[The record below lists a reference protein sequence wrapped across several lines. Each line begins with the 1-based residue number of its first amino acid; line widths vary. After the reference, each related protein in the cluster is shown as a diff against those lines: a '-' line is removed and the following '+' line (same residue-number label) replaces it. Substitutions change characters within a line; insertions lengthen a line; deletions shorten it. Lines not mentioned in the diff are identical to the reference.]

1 MPKNSTLSPRLKW
14 ALIGILGLMAVIA
27 VLALTPQAASAAFVP
42 LPDAGSFGD
51 LPDPEGEGL
60 QKGYNIVFELARN
73 FRWVIAAV
81 AILFMVISGVK
92 MVVQGDNEEVA
103 TKQKTNLLWGV
114 IGLVLIM
121 VSGPVAE
128 ILDMQDGGFLSD
140 EYEIAARAKLFDR
153 QVNII
158 IVFVKYIVGS
168 VAVLFMIRSG
178 AKLVMAGDSEEV
190 LTTEKKNLMT
200 AVLALFI
207 IMLSNTV
214 VKQVLF
220 KVEAPDS
227 TYVPNGQQAN
237 VTFDV
242 GRGVEEIVGITNF
255 IVTWAAPFAVF
266 ALIVG
271 AIMYLTAFGDEEKTG
286 KAKKII
292 FNSILA
298 LLIIYGAFAIVS
310 TVISGV
316 F

>member
-1 MPKNSTLSPRLKW
+1 MGKSLSSSWLKW
-14 ALIGILGLMAVIA
+14 ALVGTFGLLSVVAYFYFTKQVS
-27 VLALTPQAASAAFVP
+27 SAGFVP
-42 LPDAGSFGD
+42 LPDAGNFGE

-60 QKGYNIVFELARN
+60 QKGYNTVFELARN
-73 FRWVIAAV
+73 FRWIIAAV

-92 MVVQGDNEEVA
+92 LVIQGDNEEVA

-121 VSGPVAE
+121 ISAPIAE

-140 EYEIAARAKLFDR
+140 EYQISARAKLFDK

-168 VAVLFMIRSG
+168 VAVLFMIRAG
-178 AKLVMAGDSEEV
+178 AKLVLAGDSEEV
-190 LTTEKKNLMT
+190 LTTEKKNLMMSIF
-200 AVLALFI
+200 ALFI
-207 IMLSNTV
+207 ILLSNTV
-214 VKQVLF
+214 VKEVLF
-220 KVEAPDS
+220 KVEDPDS
-227 TYVPNGQQAN
+227 QFIPNGQQAT
-237 VTFDV
+237 VSLDV
-242 GRGVEEIVGITNF
+242 GRGVQEIVGITNF

-266 ALIVG
+266 ALIIG

>member
-1 MPKNSTLSPRLKW
+1 MGKSLRNSWLKW
-14 ALIGILGLMAVIA
+14 ALVGTFGLLAVVA
-27 VLALTPQAASAAFVP
+27 YFYFTKQVSSAGFVP
-42 LPDAGSFGD
+42 LPDAGSFGE
-51 LPDPEGEGL
+51 LPNPEGEGL
-60 QKGYNIVFELARN
+60 QKGYNTVFELARN
-73 FRWVIAAV
+73 FRWIIAAV

-92 MVVQGDNEEVA
+92 LVIQGDNEEVA

-114 IGLVLIM
+114 IGLILIM
-121 VSGPVAE
+121 ISAPIAE

-140 EYEIAARAKLFDR
+140 EYQISARAKLFDK

-178 AKLVMAGDSEEV
+178 AKLVLAGDSEEV
-190 LTTEKKNLMT
+190 LTAEKKNLMT
-200 AVLALFI
+200 GIFALFI

-214 VKQVLF
+214 VKEVLF
-220 KVEAPDS
+220 KVEDPNS
-227 TYVPNGQQAN
+227 QFIPNGQQAT
-237 VTFDV
+237 VTLDV
-242 GRGVEEIVGITNF
+242 GRGVQEIVGITNF

-266 ALIVG
+266 ALIIG